1 MAFYDD
7 CTQISPTI
15 GDDGI
20 RQHASV
26 PAVIYR
32 VFVIFFTK
40 NFGCYFSSFAIF
52 FTKNNTV
59 GIFFT

>member
-20 RQHASV
+20 RQFPADTASFIRV
-26 PAVIYR
+26 LRFRMHFYSFLKIYKGK
-32 VFVIFFTK
+32 IK
-40 NFGCYFSSFAIF
+40 GLAIY
-52 FTKNNTV
+52 V
-59 GIFFT
+59 